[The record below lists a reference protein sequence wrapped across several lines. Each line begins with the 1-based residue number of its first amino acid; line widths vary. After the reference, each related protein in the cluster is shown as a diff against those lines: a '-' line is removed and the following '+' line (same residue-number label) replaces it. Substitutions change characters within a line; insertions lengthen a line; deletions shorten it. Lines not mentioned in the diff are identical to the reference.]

1 METGLEKMRNKI
13 CNSDKWVQVSQ
24 TENDF
29 GDVTVRYYN
38 ETIDV
43 SCDMFYEKDM
53 DQELY
58 ITKMEFRDG
67 VN

>member
-43 SCDMFYEKDM
+43 SCDMFY
-53 DQELY
+53 
-58 ITKMEFRDG
+58 
-67 VN
+67 